1 MSHSASFAKPP
12 KSPVNGSKRNLNGNG
27 KLDAITAERSKVY
40 GDANDSFRATG
51 IALTGLIEA
60 HYNIKLPHAIPPH
73 VAGLVMVMIKAVRAA
88 RPYDY
93 NEDTYDD
100 MENFSRLSKQVDTR
114 RERKE

>member
-1 MSHSASFAKPP
+1 MSHGASFAKPP
-12 KSPVNGSKRNLNGNG
+12 KSPRNGAQPHLNGNS

-40 GDANDSFRATG
+40 GNAEDAFRATG

-73 VAGLVMVMIKAVRAA
+73 VAGLVMVMIKAIRAA